1 MNIIKNGSL
10 NGLIQVLQEDI
21 GFEDVTTMALIP
33 SDLEIKAHI
42 VSKQEGIV
50 AGVDLASALF
60 NEFSLKVSVE
70 KKDGD
75 VLRPG
80 GTVMEIEGDA
90 RSILTLERTVLNI
103 LMRMSG
109 IATLTSRMVKKARKA
124 NPDII
129 VAGTRKTTPGLQFL
143 EKEAIRLGGGDTH
156 RYRLDDCV
164 MIKDNHL
171 SLVGDVED
179 AVKKARKYV
188 SFTKKIEIE
197 VENLKDALSAVKA
210 GADIIMLDNMNP
222 QEIKNILETFKT
234 ESLREKILIEVSG
247 GIDLNNIAEYA
258 ETGVDVVSSGYIT
271 HSAES
276 LDLSLEII

>member
-179 AVKKARKYV
+179 AIEKARKYV